1 MKHLPKQCPKQN
13 LRTFGIRQS
22 GGHEAGAL
30 TRKVI
35 ELGIGAAQLGVVR
48 RGQGRAASAQAAAR
62 ELLRVLVEIRRRRMQ
77 A

>member
-1 MKHLPKQCPKQN
+1 M
-13 LRTFGIRQS
+13 RS
-22 GGHEAGAL
+22 GSAL
-30 TRKVI
+30 FEERKGGRMRLKPRAI
-35 ELGIGAAQLGVVR
+35 WGMSAMEGCRLALGMTARYPG